1 VTTKNRLAQ
10 RWLELFLGLILFNA
24 LPWSSEGAEQTT
36 LVKPEKS
43 RLEVAIAAWSST
55 SLPLLIAQ
63 DAGYF
68 AKHGLDV
75 SLTVVSASAAVQGVI
90 SGKIDIYHGGAAA
103 IGAQL
108 AGADVIYVAANVD
121 RSSLILFGQKGMTSF
136 ENLRGKSIATTS
148 PGAFGEI
155 TVRMTAR
162 KHGMEVGKDVK
173 LLYHRSTPEALS
185 TFLVGNADG
194 LIIGPP
200 QAELAKKQGYP
211 VILDYYKEGLKI
223 IGPGTAVTREFSQK
237 YPNTLKAYLMAYLDG
252 LKRAIEDEDFATKI
266 DSKYTKISDPKILAD
281 DYQQGL
287 KVWNKDMTVDP
298 SAIRVVLEDSS
309 DPKAKS
315 AEPKKFYNNSLIEA
329 VNREYASKLF
339 PGEVR

>member
-1 VTTKNRLAQ
+1 MKRCLAQ
-10 RWLELFLGLILFNA
+10 RWLKLFLGLLLFNA
-24 LPWSSEGAEQTT
+24 LPWISEGAEETGFA
-36 LVKPEKS
+36 KPEKS
-43 RLEVAIAAWSST
+43 RLEVAIAAWAST
-55 SLPLLIAQ
+55 SLPLLVAQ

-68 AKHGLDV
+68 ARHGLNV
-75 SLTVVSASAAVQGVI
+75 SITVVSASAAVQGVI
-90 SGKIDIYHGGAAA
+90 SVKIDIYNGGAAA
-103 IGAQL
+103 IAAQL

-121 RSSLILFGQKGMTSF
+121 RSSLILFGQKSMTSF
-136 ENLRGKSIATTS
+136 EHLGGKTIATTS

-211 VILDYYKEGLKI
+211 VILDYFKEGLKI

-237 YPNTLKAYLMAYLDG
+237 HPNTIKAYLMAYLDG
-252 LKRAIEDEDFATKI
+252 LKRAIEDEDFASKI
-266 DSKYTKISDPKILAD
+266 DSKYTKISDPKILAEN
-281 DYQQGL
+281 YQQGL
-287 KVWNKDMTVDP
+287 RVWNKDMTVDP
-298 SAIRVVLEDSS
+298 AAIRVVLEDSS

-315 AEPKKFYNNSLIEA
+315 ADPKRFYNNSLIEA